1 MQASERKPLKNHPP
15 AGPLY
20 FLCAQLRLK
29 NPPIPS
35 SSRPRVIEKPLA
47 SEFFA
52 FLDQAVKIFVPQR
65 RTNVLRRDQPNAT
78 ELMTGI
84 IRPLEGLEK
93 VLRYEPSTGR
103 FFWLIDRPYKTR
115 AGDEAGHLNKRG
127 YLEIR
132 YNYKTLNAHRIAWY
146 LQTGEDPQGMTI
158 DHINGNRAD
167 NRFENLRIAS
177 HKENSRN
184 RKKSDNKT
192 SKYKGVYWYKRHQK
206 WKATIGYE
214 GRAIH
219 LGYFHD
225 EYEAHLAYCKAALEL
240 QGEFANFG

>member
-1 MQASERKPLKNHPP
+1 M
-15 AGPLY
+15 
-20 FLCAQLRLK
+20 FLMR
-29 NPPIPS
+29 
-35 SSRPRVIEKPLA
+35 
-47 SEFFA
+47 
-52 FLDQAVKIFVPQR
+52 AVKIFVPQR
-65 RTNVLRRDQPNAT
+65 RTNVLRRDQPT
-78 ELMTGI
+78 EPELMTGI
-84 IRPLEGLEK
+84 IRPLDGLEK
-93 VLRYEPSTGR
+93 VLRYEPDTGR

-127 YLEIR
+127 YIEIR
-132 YNYKTLNAHRIAWY
+132 YNHKTLNAHRIAWY
-146 LQTGEDPQGMTI
+146 LQTGEDPHGMTI
-158 DHINGNRAD
+158 DHVNGNRAD

-184 RKKSDNKT
+184 RKKSGNKT

-214 GRAIH
+214 GRTIH

>member
-1 MQASERKPLKNHPP
+1 MQTRLRKCLKNHPLARP
-15 AGPLY
+15 WH
-20 FLCAQLRLK
+20 FLCAKLRLK

-35 SSRPRVIEKPLA
+35 SSRPRAIEKPLMP
-47 SEFFA
+47 EFLA
-52 FLDQAVKIFVPQR
+52 FFEQAVKIFVPQR
-65 RTNVLRRDQPNAT
+65 RSNVLRRDQPNAT

-84 IRPLEGLEK
+84 IRSLEGLEK
-93 VLRYEPSTGR
+93 ALRYEPDTGR
-103 FFWLIDRPYKTR
+103 FFWLIDRPRKTK
-115 AGDEAGHLNKRG
+115 AGDEAGHKNKKG
-127 YLEIR
+127 YIEIR
-132 YNYKTLNAHRIAWY
+132 YNHKTLNAHRIAWY
-146 LQTGEDPQGMTI
+146 LQTGEDPKGMTI

-167 NRFENLRIAS
+167 NRFENLRIATY
-177 HKENSRN
+177 KENSRN
-184 RKKSDNKT
+184 RKKIDNKT
-192 SKYKGVYWYKRHQK
+192 SKYKGVYWYKRYHK